1 MIFAAVESLLL
12 SVSSAATPITS
23 TDFKVTPTPA
33 DAGGGAGG
41 IDGPLDDCA
50 SDWHETASTN
60 RPNTGLRT
68 ELVGLRASRAI
79 FMPRIMVWQYPAIR
93 NWQGK
98 HPPYQRKRRPGRW
111 DHVECG

>member
-23 TDFKVTPTPA
+23 TGFKVTPTPV
-33 DAGGGAGG
+33 DTGGGAGG

-60 RPNTGLRT
+60 RPNTGSRT
-68 ELVGLRASRAI
+68 EPVGLRASRAI
-79 FMPRIMVWQYPAIR
+79 CMLRIPENDGQCGRY
-93 NWQGK
+93 G
-98 HPPYQRKRRPGRW
+98 RKTL
-111 DHVECG
+111 